1 MSNKVS
7 SDVVPAKELHLSF
20 GEPSG
25 STSSSTLLEISLCSY
40 MGVGIGG
47 VEWPAA
53 CMFCQ
58 VIAHNEF
65 YKRLFTGKSILE
77 LGAGTGL
84 GGIAVEKLCGSENSP
99 TEIVITDL
107 EQYLDHLRRNIAMNS
122 TRLCSVWPLDWLNI
136 DVFIKSRS
144 QSAGHTFDIILA
156 LECVYREDLYQPLI
170 DTILRTSTKD
180 TLIFLG
186 LTRLF
191 AQHIF
196 FDLLHANGIYY
207 TRLPEHSLPLKVR
220 KESATADCGLL
231 LLYFKK

>member
-1 MSNKVS
+1 MSNNVS

-20 GEPSG
+20 GEAS
-25 STSSSTLLEISLCSY
+25 STSTLLDISLCSY

-58 VIAHNEF
+58 IIANNEF
-65 YKRLFTGKSILE
+65 YKRLFAGKRILE

-84 GGIAVEKLCGSENSP
+84 GGIAVEKVCGSEYSP
-99 TEIVITDL
+99 TEVVITDL
-107 EQYLDHLRRNIAMNS
+107 EQYLDHLRLNTAMNS
-122 TRLCSVWPLDWLNI
+122 TRLCSVRPLDWLNI
-136 DVFIKSRS
+136 DAFIHARS
-144 QSAGHTFDIILA
+144 EDAAHTFDIILA

-170 DTILRTSTKD
+170 DTILRTSSKD

-231 LLYFKK
+231 LLYFPRM